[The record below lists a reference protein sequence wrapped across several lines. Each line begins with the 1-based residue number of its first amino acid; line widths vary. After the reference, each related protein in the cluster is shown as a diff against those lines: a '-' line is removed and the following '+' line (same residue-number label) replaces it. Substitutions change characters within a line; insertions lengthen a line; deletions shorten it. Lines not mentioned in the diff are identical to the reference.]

1 MTWWTRK
8 RREEELEEEVHS
20 HLEMAARARSEQGER
35 AEEARAGAL
44 REFGNVGLV
53 TETVRDAW
61 GWRWLKDLMED
72 ARYGLRMV
80 RKTPLMS
87 AIIIAVVA
95 ISIGSGTTMYSLI
108 DACLR
113 QSIPYPVV
121 DRWVVVRAYLP
132 EKKTFANYLSI
143 PEIAEV
149 KQMGEVFEE
158 VGAIHGESMTL
169 SGGED
174 PERLLTTHVTANAVT
189 MTGVLPI
196 LGRTFRAD
204 EDRPGGPPVT
214 LLSYELWQR
223 RFAGDAGI
231 LGQTIQLNNI
241 AHTVIGVMP
250 PHFGLWGGELWVPLQ
265 LNWANTDRT
274 ERNNWIVAVLRK
286 QVNAPQAD
294 ARLRILSKQLEQQ
307 YGTSAPEYHQWEL
320 RVWNIYEA
328 VIGGV
333 RPALVALSGAVSLLV
348 LIGSANVATLL
359 LSRMTA
365 RFREMTI
372 RMALGAGR
380 GRILRQMLTE
390 SLLLAGI
397 GGACGVLLSLGCLPV
412 LVHLI
417 PREYLTAP
425 PELIRVNGLA
435 LGVAL
440 GLSVAMGVFFGL
452 APALQMSRRDFAA
465 AMKEGGQKV
474 RGDRHGRAARNFFA
488 AAEIALSVVV
498 LAGASL
504 MMQSYRKLQGLDLG
518 FRPEQLLSFEMA
530 LPESRYRGDSEI
542 KRFYERALQNIRAL
556 PAITDAAAVSGRPM
570 VDRTVDLT
578 TNDFEIEGQPAE
590 DARGTANANYRVITP
605 DYFRT
610 MGIPLLRGRDITDM
624 DGPDSPRVA
633 VVNQTMARLFWPND
647 DAVGKQIR
655 LGRRFGRRQNSEVD
669 TAGTVMTIV
678 GVASDAKQIRVIDAA
693 VRQEFYV
700 PLAQRAGVPRGMTIE
715 ARSRLAPTEL
725 TAAVRGAIRAL
736 DPEQPIFDVDAMDK
750 IVADSFGPKQLT
762 LCLLTFFAV
771 VALVLC
777 SVGLYGIVSY
787 SVGQRTQEM
796 GVRMA
801 MGAQQADVARLV
813 VGQGVQLALAG
824 LCVGLVAAF
833 GLTRLLGGLLYGVSA
848 TDPKTFAGVALLLL
862 GAALLAS
869 YVPARRAMRVD
880 PMVAL
885 RYE

>member
-1 MTWWTRK
+1 MRFPWRK
-8 RREEELEEEVHS
+8 RDEELDDEVHR
-20 HLEMAARARSEQGER
+20 HLEMAARER
-35 AEEARAGAL
+35 AERGAAADEAARAAR

-53 TETVRDAW
+53 KETVRDVW
-61 GWRWLKDLMED
+61 GWRWLKDLAED

-80 RKTPLMS
+80 RKTPLLS

-95 ISIGSGTTMYSLI
+95 ISIGSGTAMYSLI
-108 DACLR
+108 DACLM
-113 QSIPYPVV
+113 QSITYPVV

-132 EKKTFANYLSI
+132 EKKTFANYLAI

-149 KQMGEVFEE
+149 QQMSDVFEE

-204 EDRPGGPPVT
+204 EDRPGGAPVT
-214 LLSYELWQR
+214 MLSYELWQR
-223 RFAGDAGI
+223 RFAGDTGI
-231 LGQTIQLNNI
+231 VGKAIKLNNV
-241 AHTVIGVMP
+241 AYTVIGVMP
-250 PHFGLWGGELWVPLQ
+250 QYYGLWGGELWVPLQ
-265 LNWANTDRT
+265 LDWASTDRT
-274 ERNNWIVAVLRK
+274 ARNNWIVAVLRK
-286 QVNAPQAD
+286 DVKEAQAN
-294 ARLRILSKQLEQQ
+294 ARLRILSKELEQR
-307 YGTSAPEYHQWEL
+307 YGSSAPEYHQWEL
-320 RVWNIYEA
+320 SAWNINEA
-328 VIGGV
+328 VLGGV
-333 RPALVALSGAVSLLV
+333 KPALLALSGAVSLLV

-365 RFREMTI
+365 RFREMTV
-372 RMALGAGR
+372 RMALGASR

-390 SLLLAGI
+390 SLLLAGM
-397 GGACGVLLSLGCLPV
+397 GGVCGVLLSLGGLPV

-417 PREYLTAP
+417 PSEYMTAP
-425 PELIRVNGLA
+425 AELIRVNGTALA
-435 LGVAL
+435 VAL
-440 GLSVAMGVFFGL
+440 GLTAGMGVFFGL
-452 APALQMSRRDFAA
+452 APALQISRQDFAA

-474 RGDRHGRAARNFFA
+474 RGDRHGRTARNFFA

-498 LAGASL
+498 LAGAAL
-504 MMQSYRKLQGLDLG
+504 MLQSYRKLEGLDLG
-518 FRPEQLLSFEMA
+518 FRPEQLLSFEIA
-530 LPESRYRGDSEI
+530 LPDSRYPGDNEI
-542 KRFYERALQNIRAL
+542 KKFYERALEKIRAL

-570 VDRTVDLT
+570 VDRAVDLT
-578 TNDFEIEGQPAE
+578 TNDIEIEGHPAE
-590 DARGTANANYRVITP
+590 DAGGQANANYRVISP

-610 MGIPLLRGRDITDM
+610 MRIPLLRGRDFADA
-624 DGPDSPRVA
+624 DGAESPRVA
-633 VVNQTMARLFWPND
+633 MVNQTMARVFWPNED
-647 DAVGKQIR
+647 PLGKWIR

-669 TAGTVMTIV
+669 TAGTEMMVV
-678 GVASDAKQIRVIDAA
+678 GVVADAKQIRVIDAP

-725 TAAVRGAIRAL
+725 TAAIRGAVRAV
-736 DPEQPIFDVDAMDK
+736 DAEQPIFDVDTMDK
-750 IVADSFGPKQLT
+750 IVADSFGPKRLT
-762 LCLLTFFAV
+762 LYLLTFFAA
-771 VALVLC
+771 VALILC
-777 SVGLYGIVSY
+777 SVGLYGIVAY

-801 MGAQQADVARLV
+801 MGAQRGDVARLV
-813 VGQGVQLALAG
+813 VGQGVRLALAG
-824 LCVGLVAAF
+824 LAVGLAAAF
-833 GLTRLLGGLLYGVSA
+833 GLTRLMGALLYGVSA
-848 TDPKTFAGVALLLL
+848 TDPKTFAGVGLVLL

-869 YVPARRAMRVD
+869 YVPARRATRVD